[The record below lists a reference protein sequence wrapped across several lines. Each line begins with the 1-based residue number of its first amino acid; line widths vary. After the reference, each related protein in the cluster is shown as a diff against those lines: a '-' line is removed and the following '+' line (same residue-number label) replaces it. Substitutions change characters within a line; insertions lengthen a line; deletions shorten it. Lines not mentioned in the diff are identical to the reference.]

1 VDRRRFLLTSVA
13 GAMAAPLGAGCSSRG
28 KVWQIGYLTPA
39 EVPRVPLIEALRDLG
54 YVEGQAVRLEVRSA
68 ENDLGRLPQLAV
80 ALVHA
85 KVDIIVAVSPPAIL
99 AASQATSATPIVMA
113 FWGGE
118 GLLESGIVASFARP
132 GGNVTGLY
140 MFAAELDAKRLALL
154 LGAMPN
160 AKRVAVLNPG
170 LDLKE
175 FAQVRQV
182 AQAAKIQLHMA
193 DVPGS
198 TGYERVFEAMAKAH
212 VDALLVPSFPRF
224 YQEHGQI
231 VEMAGRQGIP
241 AMYDWGRS
249 RELED

>member
-1 VDRRRFLLTSVA
+1 
-13 GAMAAPLGAGCSSRG
+13 
-28 KVWQIGYLTPA
+28 
-39 EVPRVPLIEALRDLG
+39 LIEALRDLG
-54 YVEGQAVRLEVRSA
+54 DVEGRAVRLEVRSA

-198 TGYERVFEAMAKAH
+198 TGYERVFEAMGQGARRC
-212 VDALLVPSFPRF
+212 PPRSFL
-224 YQEHGQI
+224 
-231 VEMAGRQGIP
+231 P
-241 AMYDWGRS
+241 AVLS
-249 RELED
+249 RARTDR